1 MYSMHGPA
9 HVPTGPAGALD
20 EGVTA
25 PGADDATTG
34 DLGAAVRPE
43 GRQGGG
49 SSHAAR
55 MEVSLIGCTKSA
67 SASPARAAKYTVPG
81 DVLRQTSQT
90 EEIRTLAARQA
101 SGSSPSREEAHHP
114 GMPGAEIS
122 NADRFDVSGAED
134 EPESD
139 SEEAVQQSLENMLQQ
154 SLENIDAQMKQ
165 AIMSAP
171 AMGTDPLKLKLSLAR
186 LQKTKARMQDELND
200 LQIKTIANRIRNAM
214 TNFKDK
220 VHSNISQWIGIPTLE
235 DSLKRALHAMP
246 RYDEEWQMLADIS
259 ASSKTSLVRKLM
271 NEEVAV
277 VDGLAFDISQSDK
290 GLDANMQRMQEMLR
304 HLEQFAEEA
313 DPSVKRRQSV
323 AQRKMV
329 RSRC

>member
-1 MYSMHGPA
+1 
-9 HVPTGPAGALD
+9 
-20 EGVTA
+20 
-25 PGADDATTG
+25 
-34 DLGAAVRPE
+34 
-43 GRQGGG
+43 
-49 SSHAAR
+49 
-55 MEVSLIGCTKSA
+55 
-67 SASPARAAKYTVPG
+67 
-81 DVLRQTSQT
+81 
-90 EEIRTLAARQA
+90 
-101 SGSSPSREEAHHP
+101 
-114 GMPGAEIS
+114 
-122 NADRFDVSGAED
+122 
-134 EPESD
+134 
-139 SEEAVQQSLENMLQQ
+139 
-154 SLENIDAQMKQ
+154 MKQ